1 MEIDAHGK
9 TDEEILWYITQKL
22 SMIVADH
29 LNFQDIIHL
38 PQAQRMRR
46 FATQRRTYPYRR
58 QFCATHIQVK
68 HGTPKL
74 LAKIAA
80 LGFKVD

>member
-1 MEIDAHGK
+1 MDAHGK
-9 TDEEILWYITQKL
+9 SDEEILWYIPQKL

-58 QFCATHIQVK
+58 QYCATQVHVK
-68 HGTPKL
+68 HATPAL
-74 LAKIAA
+74 LAKIQA
-80 LGFKVD
+80 LGFKTA